1 MNTFASEVRTADRQ
15 THANDFLAEAI
26 AGLSQ
31 TQKTLPCRF
40 LYDEEGSNLF
50 DQITALEEY
59 YPTRTETRILMDNI
73 EEIVGLIGRDS
84 RLIEFGSGTS
94 AKTRHLLAHLSEFA
108 SYVPIDISREWLHQS
123 CAELALE
130 FPSLEILPH
139 VGDFAAPLDL
149 PRPTRRGQRSIAFF
163 PGSTIGNFEPD
174 DVVGFLRNVA
184 SVCGPHGGF
193 LIGYDLKKNKRVI
206 ERAYNDR
213 KGVTARFNLNILA
226 RANRELGAN
235 FDLSAFRH
243 HAPYN
248 ERLGRIE
255 MHLISTRPQV
265 VHLNGHEFAFETG
278 EYITTEHSYKR
289 REHEFASMADAAG
302 FDVVRT
308 WSDKNH
314 WFCVQFLTVRDGDPK
329 RPKRHSLPI
338 AEIIPA

>member
-1 MNTFASEVRTADRQ
+1 MNTTATEIRTVERQ
-15 THANDFLAEAI
+15 TDPSDFLAEAVL
-26 AGLSQ
+26 GLSQ
-31 TQKTLPCRF
+31 PQKTLPCRF
-40 LYDEEGSNLF
+40 LYDEEGSSLF
-50 DQITALEEY
+50 DQITVLEEY
-59 YPTRTETRILMDNI
+59 YPTRTETRILLDNM
-73 EEIVGLIGRDS
+73 EEIVGLIGRDC

-94 AKTRHLLAHLSEFA
+94 AKTRHLLAQLSGLA

-130 FPSLEILPH
+130 FPALEIRPH
-139 VGDFAAPLDL
+139 VADFTAPLDL
-149 PRPTRRGQRSIAFF
+149 PRPTWRGQRSVAFF

-184 SVCGPHGGF
+184 LLCGGQGGF
-193 LIGYDLKKNKRVI
+193 LIGYDLKKDKRVI
-206 ERAYNDR
+206 ERAYNDG
-213 KGVTARFNLNILA
+213 KEVTARFNLNILA
-226 RANRELGAN
+226 RANRELGAD

-265 VHLNGHEFAFETG
+265 VHLNGLEFFFETG

-289 REHEFASMADAAG
+289 STRQFAAMADFAG
-302 FDVVRT
+302 FDVVQT

-314 WFCVQFLTVRDGDPK
+314 WFCVQFLTVRQEELSKPK
-329 RPKRHSLPI
+329 RPSLPI
-338 AEIIPA
+338 AEIIPT

>member
-1 MNTFASEVRTADRQ
+1 MNTLAPEVRVADRR
-15 THANDFLAEAI
+15 TDINDFLAEAI
-26 AGLSQ
+26 LGLSQ
-31 TQKTLPCRF
+31 PQRTLPCKF
-40 LYDEEGSNLF
+40 LYDQEGSNLF
-50 DQITALEEY
+50 DQITELEEY
-59 YPTRTETRILMDNI
+59 YPTRTETRILTDNV

-94 AKTRHLLAHLSEFA
+94 IKTRHLLARLSGLA

-130 FPSLEILPH
+130 FPALEIVPH
-139 VGDFAAPLDL
+139 VADFTVPLDL
-149 PRPTRRGQRSIAFF
+149 PRPARNGQRSVAFF
-163 PGSTIGNFEPD
+163 PGSTIGNFEPSG
-174 DVVGFLRNVA
+174 VVRFLRNVA
-184 SVCGPHGGF
+184 LLCGPNGGF
-193 LIGYDLKKNKRVI
+193 LIGYDLKKDARVI

-213 KGVTARFNLNILA
+213 KHVTARFNLNILA
-226 RANRELGAN
+226 RANRELGAD

-255 MHLISTRPQV
+255 MHLISTRRQV
-265 VHLNGHEFAFETG
+265 VHLAGLEFAFEAG

-289 REHEFASMADAAG
+289 SAQEFASLADVAG
-302 FDVVRT
+302 FDVVQT

-314 WFCVQFLTVRDGDPK
+314 LFCVQFLMVRAGEST

-338 AEIIPA
+338 AEIFPA